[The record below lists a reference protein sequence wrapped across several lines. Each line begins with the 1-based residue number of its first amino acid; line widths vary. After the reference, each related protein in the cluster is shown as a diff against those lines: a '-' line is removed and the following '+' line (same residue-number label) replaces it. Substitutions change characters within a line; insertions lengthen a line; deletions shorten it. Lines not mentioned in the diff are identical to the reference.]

1 MQEITPSAV
10 SKHQEKACDTEEG
23 GSLQKETDITTR
35 ILQGQGCGENQ
46 IQLSEIQIKVTKKV
60 QGEPKDF
67 PSANHNKW
75 LSNTKCQLALEAQWM
90 ARQKMHF

>member
-1 MQEITPSAV
+1 MST
-10 SKHQEKACDTEEG
+10 H
-23 GSLQKETDITTR
+23 
-35 ILQGQGCGENQ
+35 ILQGQSCWENQ
-46 IQLSEIQIKVTKKV
+46 IRLSEIQRKVTKNV

-90 ARQKMHF
+90 AREKVHF